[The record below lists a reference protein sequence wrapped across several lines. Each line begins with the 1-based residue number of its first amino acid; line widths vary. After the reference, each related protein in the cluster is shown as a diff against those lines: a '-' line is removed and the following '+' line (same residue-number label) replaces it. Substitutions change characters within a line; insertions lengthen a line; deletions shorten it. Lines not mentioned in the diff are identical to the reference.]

1 MISTSDGSGKNP
13 CTPRRISLGG
23 ALFSALA
30 LLALLG
36 GIGCTS
42 DEPNM
47 VGLSLVTDQIDTI
60 LVPLGV
66 EEITQ
71 YSALK
76 VVNPYIPVHR
86 QEVIY
91 LGERN
96 GTRSGAMLAN
106 FDFSDIFSNA
116 YPETLF
122 TEDNIKSIK
131 FSLTKVNYYSSV
143 RDTVFTGQPE
153 DLYYEIR
160 TLAAPFDSTAY
171 EDYPVDPV
179 SGEGDPLNTDYLTP
193 TNSSEPLLRFEDFFT
208 RDFLEYIQNGEK
220 VGFIVTLGAGSDSG
234 LVGFASR
241 ELDSFSQLDPLR
253 VGTIPAPNFVVEFQD
268 NTILNFLLAPY
279 ADTGTFEQVPEAPAD
294 TENGFLLRTCLR
306 SYPTL
311 LFDLSALPPNA
322 FINRALLSVTNDT
335 SVAFGPLGSISVLEW
350 DVARFGDPYKTIE
363 LDELND
369 PSERYSFYVTGQNSL
384 DPTYHTTIN
393 FDVTQAILRV
403 VNHVYSGTRGFILT
417 AGEDFLPT
425 GNFSSVSPDFYY
437 REFRF
442 MGSAAANDTLRPQL
456 KITYSLV
463 DDLVEE
469 GK

>member
-1 MISTSDGSGKNP
+1 M
-13 CTPRRISLGG
+13 SLGG
-23 ALFSALA
+23 ALLAALT
-30 LLALLG
+30 LLVFLG
-36 GIGCTS
+36 SSGCTS
-42 DEPNM
+42 DDPNV
-47 VGLSLVTDQIDTI
+47 VGLSLVTDRIDTI

-76 VVNPYIPVHR
+76 VVDPDVPVHR
-86 QEVIY
+86 QEVLYI
-91 LGERN
+91 GERN

-106 FDFSDIFSNA
+106 FDFNDIFSNE

-122 TEDNIKSIK
+122 TEENIKSIK

-143 RDTVFTGQPE
+143 RDTLSTGKPE

-160 TLAAPFDSTAY
+160 TIAAPFDSTEY
-171 EDYPVDPV
+171 VDYPVDPV
-179 SGEGDPLNTDYLTP
+179 SGEGDPLNSDYLTP

-208 RDFLEYIQNGEK
+208 RDFLEYIQNEEK
-220 VGFIVTLGAGSDSG
+220 VGFIVTLGAESDPG

-241 ELDSFSQLDPLR
+241 ELDHFNELDPLR

-268 NTILNFLLAPY
+268 NTIPNFLLAPY
-279 ADTGTFEQVPEAPAD
+279 ADTGTFEQVPEPPAD

-306 SYPTL
+306 NYPTL
-311 LFDLSALPPNA
+311 LFDLSDLPPNA
-322 FINRALLSVTNDT
+322 FINRALLTVTNDT
-335 SVAFGPLGSISVLEW
+335 TVAFGTLGAISVLEW
-350 DVARFGDPYKTIE
+350 DVTRFGDPYKTIE

-369 PSERYSFYVTGQNSL
+369 PSQRYSFYVTGQNSL

-403 VNHVYSGTRGFILT
+403 VNQVYTGTRGFILT

-425 GNFSSVSPDFYY
+425 GSFSSVSPDFYY

-442 MGSAAANDTLRPQL
+442 MGSAAADPEMRPQL

-463 DDLVEE
+463 DDLVEG